1 MNDLPFVH
9 CQENGLL
16 VTRHSPE
23 TLSESI
29 LYALGDGDFR
39 FRVGNQSRKKFAE
52 KLASGALVEPYLKAV
67 QPSRL
72 VAVTENN
79 EIETSP

>member
-1 MNDLPFVH
+1 
-9 CQENGLL
+9 
-16 VTRHSPE
+16 
-23 TLSESI
+23 
-29 LYALGDGDFR
+29 LGDGDFR